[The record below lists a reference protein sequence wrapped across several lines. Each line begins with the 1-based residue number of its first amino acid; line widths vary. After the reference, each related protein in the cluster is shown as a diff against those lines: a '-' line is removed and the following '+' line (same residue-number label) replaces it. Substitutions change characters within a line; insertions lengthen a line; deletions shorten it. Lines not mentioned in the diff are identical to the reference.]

1 MKLVIISGLSG
12 SGKSVALR
20 TLEDNGYYCA
30 DNLPANL
37 LRHFVNELR
46 HNSQNYPDYA
56 AVGID
61 ARANF
66 ESIQYFPKVLNEL
79 RSLDIDV
86 EILFLSADKKVLLKR
101 FSETRRKHPLSQFNR
116 PLLEAIEY
124 ELDVLS
130 SIRNLA
136 DFCIDSTERNANELK
151 TLVQEQF
158 SNTKD
163 NNSKLSLV
171 FQSFGF
177 KYGLPSDTSFM
188 FDVRC
193 LPNPHWET
201 HLRPLTGKDPAV
213 AEYLAQQPEV
223 IEMVN
228 TISQFIETWLPKFE
242 IENRRYMTI
251 SIGCTG
257 GQHRSVYIAEQLKKY
272 FMTQRNNVSLRHRQ
286 LVEK

>member
-12 SGKSVALR
+12 SGKSIALR
-20 TLEDNGYYCA
+20 TLEDNGYYCV

-37 LRHFVNELR
+37 LSHFVNELR
-46 HNSQNYPDYA
+46 HNSQNYLDYA
-56 AVGID
+56 AVGVD
-61 ARANF
+61 ARANL
-66 ESIQYFPKVLNEL
+66 ENIQLFPSALREL
-79 RSLDIDV
+79 KSLDIDI
-86 EILFLSADKKVLLKR
+86 EILFLSADKKTLLKR

-124 ELDVLS
+124 EMDVLS

-158 SNTKD
+158 SCNIN
-163 NNSKLSLV
+163 NNSKLSLL

-177 KYGLPSDTSFM
+177 KYGLPSDTSFV

-201 HLRPLTGKDPAV
+201 QLRPLTGKDTAVQEYLGQQKEV
-213 AEYLAQQPEV
+213 AEM
-223 IEMVN
+223 IN
-228 TISQFIETWLPKFE
+228 SISDFIQTWLPKFE
-242 IENRRYMTI
+242 AENRRYMTV

-257 GQHRSVYIAEQLKKY
+257 GQHRSVYIAEQLKQH
-272 FMTQRNNVSLRHRQ
+272 FIQQRNNVSLRHRQ
-286 LVEK
+286 LIEK

>member
-12 SGKSVALR
+12 SGKSVALH

-37 LRHFVNELR
+37 LEHFVNELR

-56 AVGID
+56 AVGLD
-61 ARANF
+61 ARANL
-66 ESIQYFPKVLNEL
+66 ESIQHFPKVLNEL
-79 RSLDIDV
+79 KSLDIDV
-86 EILFLSADKKVLLKR
+86 EILFLSADKKILLKR

-124 ELDVLS
+124 EMDVLN

-136 DFCIDSTERNANELK
+136 DVCIDSTERNANELK

-158 SNTKD
+158 ACNRD
-163 NNSKLSLV
+163 NSSKLSLL

-177 KYGLPSDTSFM
+177 KYALPSDTSFM

-201 HLRPLTGKDPAV
+201 HLRPLTGRDSAV
-213 AEYLAQQPEV
+213 QEYLGQQTEV
-223 IEMVN
+223 TEMIDS
-228 TISQFIETWLPKFE
+228 ISSFIETWLPKFE
-242 IENRRYMTI
+242 AENRRYMTI

-257 GQHRSVYIAEQLKKY
+257 GQHRSVYITEQLKQY
-272 FMTQRNNVSLRHRQ
+272 FMQQRNNVSLRHRQ
-286 LVEK
+286 LIER